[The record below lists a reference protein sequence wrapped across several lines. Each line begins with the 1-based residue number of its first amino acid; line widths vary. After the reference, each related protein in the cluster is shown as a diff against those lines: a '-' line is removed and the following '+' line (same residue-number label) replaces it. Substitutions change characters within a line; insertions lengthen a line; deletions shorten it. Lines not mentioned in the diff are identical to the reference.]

1 MHHFDRF
8 RTYSSAPLIPKNTIF
23 PRSVSTEKNTR
34 YSFLDLK
41 LKGRK
46 QIFKFQFAFLHSFH
60 TIRNG
65 TQQNNS
71 HTTSQHEYRSNTRFS
86 RSSATLHIFITS
98 FPSPHLQ
105 SNSHSTD
112 LTISNTALHPQSPQI
127 ITASTIHL
135 LYQPHQ
141 TPPHHLPPQ
150 TTPTDRTK
158 HNTPLHHT
166 PARTKI
172 AIGCTLFS
180 SPPYSPL
187 IITQA
192 MIRTRNK
199 FSNFHG
205 FSSVLIRT
213 NRKFSFFLWVSLCV
227 DKDKTI
233 FFFKSLSFPM
243 WSCVMIRN
251 HKILISSYVPLFN
264 NKEHVY
270 PYHFL
275 SSLV

>member
-46 QIFKFQFAFLHSFH
+46 QIFKFQFAFLRSFH

-71 HTTSQHEYRSNTRFS
+71 HTTLQHEYRSNTLLL

-112 LTISNTALHPQSPQI
+112 LIISNIALHPQFPQI
-127 ITASTIHL
+127 ITTSTVHL
-135 LYQPHQ
+135 LHQPHQ
-141 TPPHHLPPQ
+141 THPHHLPPQ

-158 HNTPLHHT
+158 HNTTLHNT

-205 FSSVLIRT
+205 FSYVLIRT
-213 NRKFSFFLWVSLCV
+213 NRNFSFFLWVSLCV
-227 DKDKTI
+227 DKTKII
-233 FFFKSLSFPM
+233 FLKNPYLLLSRP
-243 WSCVMIRN
+243 V
-251 HKILISSYVPLFN
+251 
-264 NKEHVY
+264 
-270 PYHFL
+270 
-275 SSLV
+275 